1 MSRQSTQAISRLELF
16 WKLVLIFSLWQFAF
30 SQPLLDLLGRTPAF
44 FVAHGTRAPDLILF
58 TLLCTLAVPAA
69 ACAFLWLV
77 LRVHRKAFEVAYLL
91 LLGGLFCLIVLPHTH
106 FLESYHRYLTIAAT
120 LLVTLGLVALIARSE
135 TAGDFTKFL
144 AIAIIAVP
152 LNFLLL
158 SPASK
163 ILNRDTSTVDAGI
176 EAGGEAEIGTGDVS
190 GETGPV
196 LDIPVVLVLFD
207 ALPLSSLMTADETMD
222 GERFPAFAE
231 LAATATWYRNAITL
245 SDSTSMAVPGILAG
259 TKPEQGRIPTPED
272 YPGNLFSLLHGKAAL
287 FAHESLTNLCPDTLC
302 LDTTEA
308 PFGERFRLLLDDSA
322 IAYLHYLLP
331 TFLKGD
337 MPSIQEQWQGFRTD
351 ESAAGVQGEQR
362 KQKIVSEGTKDL
374 HSLFRENI
382 AQIEPRDR
390 AAFYFQHVMAP
401 HVPWRYLPSGK
412 EYGIKQR
419 AGLSA
424 KGLWTSQEWLVT
436 QAYQRHLLQ
445 LGMVDGLVG
454 ELLDHLKSRDMFDD
468 ALVIVTADHG
478 ASFYPGGFKRAVRG
492 ENRVD
497 IGNVPLLVK
506 YPGQSV
512 GKTVDRMVRS
522 IDIAPTIAALLG
534 LPPGEHMDGMDLRA
548 IESGEFKSV
557 QVHRLARPSANIT
570 LEDIRLLRMRTIL
583 RKERLFPRGGHGADD
598 WFFPKTEHD
607 VVGKE
612 VAELLGPAKSNRLT
626 ADIWQKES
634 FQNVDLTAQVLPLRT
649 MGRLSGLSATDSVTR
664 LAIALNGRVAAV
676 TWSYSKEDAVLY
688 SAMLPESYLRAG
700 DNEIAVYAIQ
710 VDGGGSVTLS
720 LLDES

>member
-1 MSRQSTQAISRLELF
+1 
-16 WKLVLIFSLWQFAF
+16 
-30 SQPLLDLLGRTPAF
+30 
-44 FVAHGTRAPDLILF
+44 
-58 TLLCTLAVPAA
+58 
-69 ACAFLWLV
+69 
-77 LRVHRKAFEVAYLL
+77 
-91 LLGGLFCLIVLPHTH
+91 
-106 FLESYHRYLTIAAT
+106 
-120 LLVTLGLVALIARSE
+120 
-135 TAGDFTKFL
+135 
-144 AIAIIAVP
+144 
-152 LNFLLL
+152 
-158 SPASK
+158 
-163 ILNRDTSTVDAGI
+163 
-176 EAGGEAEIGTGDVS
+176 
-190 GETGPV
+190 
-196 LDIPVVLVLFD
+196 
-207 ALPLSSLMTADETMD
+207 
-222 GERFPAFAE
+222 
-231 LAATATWYRNAITL
+231 
-245 SDSTSMAVPGILAG
+245 
-259 TKPEQGRIPTPED
+259 
-272 YPGNLFSLLHGKAAL
+272 
-287 FAHESLTNLCPDTLC
+287 
-302 LDTTEA
+302 
-308 PFGERFRLLLDDSA
+308 
-322 IAYLHYLLP
+322 
-331 TFLKGD
+331 
-337 MPSIQEQWQGFRTD
+337 
-351 ESAAGVQGEQR
+351 
-362 KQKIVSEGTKDL
+362 
-374 HSLFRENI
+374 
-382 AQIEPRDR
+382 
-390 AAFYFQHVMAP
+390 
-401 HVPWRYLPSGK
+401 
-412 EYGIKQR
+412 
-419 AGLSA
+419 
-424 KGLWTSQEWLVT
+424 
-436 QAYQRHLLQ
+436 
-445 LGMVDGLVG
+445 MVDGLVG

-598 WFFPKTEHD
+598 WFFPATEHN

-612 VAELLGPAKSNRLT
+612 IAELLGPAKSDRLT
-626 ADIWQKES
+626 ADIWQKEN

-649 MGRLSGLSATDSVTR
+649 MGRLSGLSATDAVTP